1 MGNKHHTFYFFNNLI
16 NIENFRLNDTQIN
29 ASSNKNILGLN
40 PLNLIFKS
48 KLIKVFNVSSY
59 YWKQRKIKKYEELWS
74 KIKDLIRSIIKIS
87 DDYDEK

>member
-16 NIENFRLNDTQIN
+16 NIENFSLNDTQIN
-29 ASSNKNILGLN
+29 ASSNKNILGVN
-40 PLNLIFKS
+40 TLNLIFKS

>member
-1 MGNKHHTFYFFNNLI
+1 MGNKHHTFCFFNNLI
-16 NIENFRLNDTQIN
+16 NIENFSLNDTQIN
-29 ASSNKNILGLN
+29 ASSNKNILGVN

>member
-1 MGNKHHTFYFFNNLI
+1 MGSKHHTFYFFNNLI
-16 NIENFRLNDTQIN
+16 NIENFCLNDTQIN
-29 ASSNKNILGLN
+29 ASSNKNILGVN

-59 YWKQRKIKKYEELWS
+59 HWKQRKIKKYEELWS

>member
-87 DDYDEK
+87 DDYHEK

>member
-29 ASSNKNILGLN
+29 ASSNKNILGVN

>member
-40 PLNLIFKS
+40 PLNF
-48 KLIKVFNVSSY
+48 
-59 YWKQRKIKKYEELWS
+59 
-74 KIKDLIRSIIKIS
+74 
-87 DDYDEK
+87 

>member
-1 MGNKHHTFYFFNNLI
+1 MGNKHHTLYFFNNLI

-29 ASSNKNILGLN
+29 ASSNKNILGVN

-87 DDYDEK
+87 DDYHEK

>member
-16 NIENFRLNDTQIN
+16 NIETFSLNDTQIN
-29 ASSNKNILGLN
+29 ASSNKNILGVN